1 MLFRSAV
8 IGLIVNTISVFSI
21 KELPEEELKAG
32 KDHTEEKY
40 GLVEAAAAFDLSVHL
55 VPLTD
60 EEYENTAL
68 AEFQNGYLLCSGS
81 MKDNKILVKGARR
94 STDIEM
100 DLGRMEKI
108 EQGIL
113 KLS

>member
-1 MLFRSAV
+1 MILNKKR
-8 IGLIVNTISVFSI
+8 IIRERYPGWC
-21 KELPEEELKAG
+21 
-32 KDHTEEKY
+32 
-40 GLVEAAAAFDLSVHL
+40 AFDCLYFYIEKS
-55 VPLTD
+55 
-60 EEYENTAL
+60 
-68 AEFQNGYLLCSGS
+68 YLLCSGS

>member
-1 MLFRSAV
+1 MAL
-8 IGLIVNTISVFSI
+8 
-21 KELPEEELKAG
+21 
-32 KDHTEEKY
+32 
-40 GLVEAAAAFDLSVHL
+40 
-55 VPLTD
+55 
-60 EEYENTAL
+60 L

>member
-1 MLFRSAV
+1 
-8 IGLIVNTISVFSI
+8 
-21 KELPEEELKAG
+21 
-32 KDHTEEKY
+32 
-40 GLVEAAAAFDLSVHL
+40 
-55 VPLTD
+55 
-60 EEYENTAL
+60 
-68 AEFQNGYLLCSGS
+68 

-100 DLGRMEKI
+100 DLERMEKI

>member
-1 MLFRSAV
+1 MTLDLTHRIDLFFV
-8 IGLIVNTISVFSI
+8 KIGRKLLFSYDFYGWI
-21 KELPEEELKAG
+21 GQLDLFYPKSQF
-32 KDHTEEKY
+32 HTFS
-40 GLVEAAAAFDLSVHL
+40 GSL
-55 VPLTD
+55 
-60 EEYENTAL
+60 
-68 AEFQNGYLLCSGS
+68 QNGYLLCSGS